1 MNEILNNRIFQAGI
15 LIVFLSAVTEV
26 APGVARASDGNKPPE
41 ATEGFVPLF
50 DGRSFDGWKFEPQ
63 FAGHWVARGGLISC
77 DGKVKVK
84 RGGERNLWTEKEYGD
99 FVLIVDWRLTSKP
112 EKAVM
117 SAFAPDGEF
126 LRDADGK
133 IKKHEFLNAGDSG
146 IYVRG
151 SARAQ
156 VNIWSQPMGSGD
168 INSYHK
174 DLKLPAEIRRACVP
188 SKNADKPFGQWN
200 RFVITMVG
208 DRISVVL
215 NGEKIIDNASL
226 PNVPRTGAIA
236 LQNHTDPVEFRNL
249 YIKELE

>member
-1 MNEILNNRIFQAGI
+1 MKRIFDNLIVEAGI
-15 LIVFLSAVTEV
+15 LAVVVSAAIEV
-26 APGVARASDGNKPPE
+26 APLAARASDGSRPPE

-63 FAGHWVARGGLISC
+63 FAGHWVARDGAISC
-77 DGKVKVK
+77 DGKVQVK

-99 FVLIVDWRLTSKP
+99 FVMIVDWRLTRKP
-112 EKAVM
+112 ERAM
-117 SAFAPDGEF
+117 MNAFAPDGEF
-126 LRDADGK
+126 LRDANGK
-133 IKKHEFLNAGDSG
+133 VKKHEILNAGDSG

-200 RFVITMVG
+200 RFVITVRG

-215 NGEKIIDNASL
+215 NGAKVIDNALL
-226 PNVPRTGAIA
+226 PEVPRSGAIA

-249 YIKELE
+249 YIKECD